1 MKPVSRLSLLSWL
14 WLAGLAAAPQAQAQG
29 PSAAA
34 PASLRL
40 KPSSGLQ
47 EKYDADATRQLPTY
61 IESDRLQGRTD
72 LETRLEGK
80 VQIRR
85 GGLLIRADA
94 VDYDQT
100 RDEVRARGNVYLN
113 REGNIYQG
121 DALDLQLEAFEGF
134 FTQPQYRLSKNQL
147 NGQAERVEFVDSGTT
162 VMHKASLTSCQ
173 RKPGP
178 SWVPDWF
185 FRGDKITLDTDRNLG
200 VAEGASL
207 VFKGVPILPVP
218 SVDFPLNEAR
228 KTGLLPPTLGVDNIG
243 GLEYTQP
250 YYINLAPN
258 RDVTLAPTYWSRRGI
273 KLGSEFR
280 YLEGLGPLAP
290 FAGIARL
297 DFMDR
302 DQLRNGEQRWGVALN
317 HTGVIDPR
325 VAGGTLGLNV
335 NLNRVS
341 DDNYWKDFTATNTS
355 GVQRLLS
362 NDVQTSWASQTVQ
375 SRLTVQRWQ
384 TLQDLADPSN
394 ATGSRITPPF
404 DRVPQLALRY
414 QPLRA
419 RAGFDLSLE
428 GQLTRFES
436 NRNSLYDKDQPNCA
450 YGANCNGSRLVSVA
464 QLSRPFVTP
473 YGYLTPKV
481 QAIGRS
487 YQFDQ
492 ALANGLTTAT
502 VTTPSVSLDTGMVFE
517 RAVQLLGR
525 NWTQTL
531 EPRAFYVY
539 TPFREQN
546 FLPNYDSGSN
556 GYNFASIFTENTFG
570 GYDRVSDSR
579 LLTLGASS
587 RFIHP
592 ETGAEAARFAIAQR
606 LRMKQEHV
614 VLNPLTDAAPAAGL
628 NDVLVSAG
636 LNLTRVWGVDSAM
649 QYNPKT
655 NNPQRRMIAGRYNP
669 GSYRVISAG
678 YRTQNNDDGSPY
690 SRQLDLGWQW
700 PLHDLWRGADEDLG
714 IGRGLGEGRWYSV
727 ARLNYSGLDR
737 KFVESVIGFEYD
749 AGCWLGRVV
758 TERQI
763 VAEGVTRQRLLF
775 QLEFAGFSRLGT
787 NAIGSMRNNV
797 PGYMPLRAPALPPS
811 RFGHYD

>member
-1 MKPVSRLSLLSWL
+1 MKPVLRLSLLPWL
-14 WLAGLAAAPQAQAQG
+14 VLAGMAAAPLAQAQMQ
-29 PSAAA
+29 A
-34 PASLRL
+34 PAATPPLVL
-40 KPSSGLQ
+40 QPSSALQ
-47 EKYDADATRQLPTY
+47 EKYDADAARQLPTY
-61 IESDRLQGRTD
+61 IESDRLSGRTD
-72 LETRLEGK
+72 LETRLEGQ
-80 VQIRR
+80 VSIRR
-85 GGLLIRADA
+85 GSLLIRADS

-100 RDEVRARGNVYLN
+100 RDFVRARGNVYVN
-113 REGNIYQG
+113 REGNVYRG
-121 DALDLQLEAFEGF
+121 DALDLQLDAFEGF
-134 FTQPQYRLSKNQL
+134 FTQPQYRLAKSQL
-147 NGQAERVEFVDSGTT
+147 NGKAERVAFVDSGTT
-162 VMHKASLTSCQ
+162 VMHKADLTSCQ

-185 FRGDKITLDTDRNLG
+185 FRGDTITLDTDRNLG

-218 SVDFPLNEAR
+218 SVDFPLNEER
-228 KTGLLPPTLGVDNIG
+228 KSGLLPPTLGVDNIG

-250 YYINLAPN
+250 YYVNLAPN
-258 RDVTLAPTYWSRRGI
+258 RDLTLYPTYWSKRGL

-280 YLEGLGPLAP
+280 YLEGLPPLAP
-290 FAGIARL
+290 FAGIARV

-302 DQLRNGEQRWGVALN
+302 DQLRGGQQRWGVALN

-341 DDNYWKDFTATNTS
+341 DDNYWKDFTSTGTA

-362 NDVQTSWASQTVQ
+362 NDVQTSWANQTLQ
-375 SRLTVQRWQ
+375 SRLIVQRWQ
-384 TLQDLADPSN
+384 TLQDLADPTN

-404 DRVPQLALRY
+404 DRVPQMWVRY
-414 QPLRA
+414 QPLRV
-419 RAGFDLSLE
+419 RGGFDVSLE

-436 NRNSLYDKDQPNCA
+436 NRNGLYDKDQPNCA
-450 YGANCNGSRLVSVA
+450 YGANCNGARAVSVA
-464 QLSRPFVTP
+464 QLSRPFITP

-481 QAIGRS
+481 QAISRH

-492 ALANGLTTAT
+492 ALGNGQTSAS

-517 RAVQLLGR
+517 RGLRVFGR

-579 LLTLGASS
+579 MLTVGASS
-587 RFIHP
+587 RLIDP
-592 ETGAEAARFAIAQR
+592 ETGAEGARFAIAQR
-606 LRMKQEHV
+606 LRMQQEHV
-614 VLNPLTDAAPAAGL
+614 VLNPVTDVAPTAGL

-636 LNLTRVWGVDSAM
+636 LNLTRAWSVDSAM

-655 NNPQRRMIAGRYNP
+655 NNAQRRMIAGRYSP

-690 SRQLDLGWQW
+690 SRQLDMGWQW

-727 ARLNYSGLDR
+727 ARLNYSGMDR
-737 KFVESVIGFEYD
+737 RFVESVIGFEYD
-749 AGCWLGRVV
+749 AGCWLGRIV
-758 TERQI
+758 TERQLI
-763 VAEGVTRQRLLF
+763 AEGVSRQRLLF
-775 QLEFAGFSRLGT
+775 QLEFVGFSRLGT
-787 NAIGSMRNNV
+787 NAIGSIRNNV